1 MWGSAA
7 FDPAPEAV
15 PAPAPYPDG
24 TYAMTPSQFDAQVES
39 WTAKQADFDASL
51 RQDRAF
57 VQLTR
62 QREIRAAGAAAFV
75 ALLPLTSVFSAL
87 TALPV
92 APHADPA
99 ARALALHGACDRWAG
114 APVTGGDLAWEE
126 ETFRGVDVKAAEVER
141 LALRVA
147 TTLLVVAAAVALGI
161 AYGVCARA
169 ASVMRRAAT
178 FRDANARV
186 SSGKKNETAP
196 REISTDALETPARVS
211 PPPPPP
217 PPPPAPR
224 RPGSL
229 GPLSRPPDLRIFA
242 DDTKTKPHPPPPPPP
257 PRTPRGGSLTTET
270 SSSPASAL
278 RRSLAMGKLR
288 RAVSSRAN
296 ARLREVNAAANEA
309 PTPEVARRVKTRLDP
324 SDVLA
329 ELRAKSPFLAE
340 ASREARAHAR
350 AIASLREALERLDG
364 TASPGSIEALRDR
377 AEVVLAEITDEPR
390 VLRLLEFPEA
400 RLESLRVAAANAAA
414 LRRRRARAETLARDA
429 EAAMEARANGCDVR
443 TSGGAERGAS
453 LFLDHAAALD
463 ALDACVS
470 AADAVDASRDAD
482 ERRFRDAG
490 IAFDW
495 RATGAT
501 REAAVA
507 MCGARLRSAL
517 ARCAAARER
526 EARRVSTESKE
537 NDVFVFD
544 DFRGENRDTRAG
556 FQTPQNNTRFV
567 CSSGI
572 PFRVV
577 SALDA
582 RGDDVFRSREDV
594 TRRVLPESGALV
606 DALRARDVNGAEV
619 GSPLPIARK
628 PNRTASAENKPP
640 RTASTRC
647 PSRVDAR
654 RPVSDA
660 ALNLWVLRS
669 ACDLAY
675 RAYAACG
682 GVDAATDAAAAE
694 AEAEIA
700 AFDEEAWREAEIVA
714 ARAAAAARVRSY

>member
-217 PPPPAPR
+217 PPPAPR

-414 LRRRRARAETLARDA
+414 LRERRARAESLTRLA
-429 EAAMEARANGCDVR
+429 EAAPPSCAGDS
-443 TSGGAERGAS
+443 SGA
-453 LFLDHAAALD
+453 LFLDHARALA

-470 AADAVDASRDAD
+470 AADGVDASRAAD

-495 RATGAT
+495 RATNAT

-572 PFRVV
+572 PFRAV
-577 SALDA
+577 SSLDA

>member
-1 MWGSAA
+1 MWGGGVWGSAA

-211 PPPPPP
+211 S
-217 PPPPAPR
+217 A
-224 RPGSL
+224 SVEI
-229 GPLSRPPDLRIFA
+229 S
-242 DDTKTKPHPPPPPPP
+242 
-257 PRTPRGGSLTTET
+257 RGGSLTTET

-377 AEVVLAEITDEPR
+377 AEAVLAEITDEPR

-414 LRRRRARAETLARDA
+414 LRERRARAESLTRLA
-429 EAAMEARANGCDVR
+429 EAAPPSRAGDS
-443 TSGGAERGAS
+443 SGA
-453 LFLDHAAALD
+453 LFLDHARALA

-470 AADAVDASRDAD
+470 AADGVDASRAAD

-495 RATGAT
+495 RATNAT

-544 DFRGENRDTRAG
+544 DFRGDNRDTRAG

-577 SALDA
+577 SSLDA

-594 TRRVLPESGALV
+594 TRRVLPESGARV
-606 DALRARDVNGAEV
+606 DALRARDVNGTEV

-694 AEAEIA
+694 AEVEIA

>member
-217 PPPPAPR
+217 PPAPR

-364 TASPGSIEALRDR
+364 TASPSSIEALRDR
-377 AEVVLAEITDEPR
+377 AEAVLAEITDEPR

-414 LRRRRARAETLARDA
+414 LRERRARAESLTRLA
-429 EAAMEARANGCDVR
+429 EAAPPSRAGDS
-443 TSGGAERGAS
+443 SGA
-453 LFLDHAAALD
+453 LFLDHARALA

-470 AADAVDASRDAD
+470 AADGVDAARAAD

-495 RATGAT
+495 RATNAT

-544 DFRGENRDTRAG
+544 DFRGDNRDTRAG

-572 PFRVV
+572 PFRAV

-606 DALRARDVNGAEV
+606 DALRARDVNGTEV

-694 AEAEIA
+694 AEVEIA

>member
-217 PPPPAPR
+217 PPAPR

-364 TASPGSIEALRDR
+364 TASPSSIEALRDR
-377 AEVVLAEITDEPR
+377 AEAVLAEITDEPR

-414 LRRRRARAETLARDA
+414 LRERRARAESLTRLA
-429 EAAMEARANGCDVR
+429 EAAPPSRAGDS
-443 TSGGAERGAS
+443 SGA
-453 LFLDHAAALD
+453 LFLDHARALA

-470 AADAVDASRDAD
+470 AADGVDASRAAD

-495 RATGAT
+495 RATNAT

-544 DFRGENRDTRAG
+544 DFRGDNRDTRAG

-572 PFRVV
+572 PFRAV

-606 DALRARDVNGAEV
+606 DALRARDVNGTEV

-640 RTASTRC
+640 RTASKRC
-647 PSRVDAR
+647 PARVDAR

-694 AEAEIA
+694 AEVEIA

>member
-1 MWGSAA
+1 MWGGGVWGSAA

-178 FRDANARV
+178 FRDANARI

-211 PPPPPP
+211 PPPP

-377 AEVVLAEITDEPR
+377 AEAVLAEITDEPR

-414 LRRRRARAETLARDA
+414 LRERRARAESLTRLA
-429 EAAMEARANGCDVR
+429 EAAPPSRAGDS
-443 TSGGAERGAS
+443 SGA
-453 LFLDHAAALD
+453 LFLDHARALA

-470 AADAVDASRDAD
+470 AADGVDAARAAD

-495 RATGAT
+495 RATNAT

-537 NDVFVFD
+537 NDVLSL
-544 DFRGENRDTRAG
+544 DFRGDTRDNRAG

-572 PFRVV
+572 PFRAV

-594 TRRVLPESGALV
+594 TRRVLPESGARV
-606 DALRARDVNGAEV
+606 DALRARDVNGTEV

-640 RTASTRC
+640 RTASTRG
-647 PSRVDAR
+647 PSRVPPR

-694 AEAEIA
+694 AEVEIA

>member
-1 MWGSAA
+1 MWGGGVWGSAA

-217 PPPPAPR
+217 PPAPR

-364 TASPGSIEALRDR
+364 TASPSSIEALRDR
-377 AEVVLAEITDEPR
+377 AEAVLAEITDEPR

-414 LRRRRARAETLARDA
+414 LRERRARAESLTRLA
-429 EAAMEARANGCDVR
+429 EAAPPSRAGDS
-443 TSGGAERGAS
+443 SGA
-453 LFLDHAAALD
+453 LFLDHARALA

-470 AADAVDASRDAD
+470 AADGVDAARAAD

-495 RATGAT
+495 RATNAT

-544 DFRGENRDTRAG
+544 DFRGDNRDTRAG

-572 PFRVV
+572 PFRAV

-606 DALRARDVNGAEV
+606 DALRARDVNGTEV

-694 AEAEIA
+694 AEVEIA

>member
-1 MWGSAA
+1 
-7 FDPAPEAV
+7 
-15 PAPAPYPDG
+15 
-24 TYAMTPSQFDAQVES
+24 
-39 WTAKQADFDASL
+39 
-51 RQDRAF
+51 
-57 VQLTR
+57 
-62 QREIRAAGAAAFV
+62 
-75 ALLPLTSVFSAL
+75 
-87 TALPV
+87 
-92 APHADPA
+92 
-99 ARALALHGACDRWAG
+99 
-114 APVTGGDLAWEE
+114 
-126 ETFRGVDVKAAEVER
+126 
-141 LALRVA
+141 
-147 TTLLVVAAAVALGI
+147 
-161 AYGVCARA
+161 
-169 ASVMRRAAT
+169 
-178 FRDANARV
+178 
-186 SSGKKNETAP
+186 
-196 REISTDALETPARVS
+196 
-211 PPPPPP
+211 
-217 PPPPAPR
+217 
-224 RPGSL
+224 
-229 GPLSRPPDLRIFA
+229 
-242 DDTKTKPHPPPPPPP
+242 
-257 PRTPRGGSLTTET
+257 
-270 SSSPASAL
+270 
-278 RRSLAMGKLR
+278 MGKLR

-377 AEVVLAEITDEPR
+377 AEAVLAEITDEPR

-414 LRRRRARAETLARDA
+414 LRERRARAESLTRLA
-429 EAAMEARANGCDVR
+429 EAAPPSCAGDS
-443 TSGGAERGAS
+443 SGA
-453 LFLDHAAALD
+453 LFLDHARALA

-470 AADAVDASRDAD
+470 AADGVDASRAAD

-495 RATGAT
+495 RATNAT

-640 RTASTRC
+640 RTASTRDA
-647 PSRVDAR
+647 PSPTR
-654 RPVSDA
+654 R
-660 ALNLWVLRS
+660 
-669 ACDLAY
+669 
-675 RAYAACG
+675 
-682 GVDAATDAAAAE
+682 
-694 AEAEIA
+694 
-700 AFDEEAWREAEIVA
+700 
-714 ARAAAAARVRSY
+714 

>member
-1 MWGSAA
+1 
-7 FDPAPEAV
+7 
-15 PAPAPYPDG
+15 
-24 TYAMTPSQFDAQVES
+24 
-39 WTAKQADFDASL
+39 
-51 RQDRAF
+51 
-57 VQLTR
+57 
-62 QREIRAAGAAAFV
+62 
-75 ALLPLTSVFSAL
+75 
-87 TALPV
+87 
-92 APHADPA
+92 
-99 ARALALHGACDRWAG
+99 
-114 APVTGGDLAWEE
+114 
-126 ETFRGVDVKAAEVER
+126 
-141 LALRVA
+141 
-147 TTLLVVAAAVALGI
+147 
-161 AYGVCARA
+161 
-169 ASVMRRAAT
+169 
-178 FRDANARV
+178 
-186 SSGKKNETAP
+186 
-196 REISTDALETPARVS
+196 
-211 PPPPPP
+211 
-217 PPPPAPR
+217 
-224 RPGSL
+224 
-229 GPLSRPPDLRIFA
+229 
-242 DDTKTKPHPPPPPPP
+242 
-257 PRTPRGGSLTTET
+257 
-270 SSSPASAL
+270 
-278 RRSLAMGKLR
+278 MGKLR

-377 AEVVLAEITDEPR
+377 AEAVLAEITDEPR

-414 LRRRRARAETLARDA
+414 LRERRARAESLTRLAESA
-429 EAAMEARANGCDVR
+429 PLSRAGDS
-443 TSGGAERGAS
+443 SGA
-453 LFLDHAAALD
+453 LFLDHARALA

-470 AADAVDASRDAD
+470 AADGVDASRGAD

-495 RATGAT
+495 RATNAT

-526 EARRVSTESKE
+526 EARRLSAESKE
-537 NDVFVFD
+537 NDGND
-544 DFRGENRDTRAG
+544 DFRGDNRAG

-572 PFRVV
+572 PFLTEKTV

-582 RGDDVFRSREDV
+582 RGDGVFSEFGEDII
-594 TRRVLPESGALV
+594 RRVVPEGGARNAN
-606 DALRARDVNGAEV
+606 ALRARDVNGAEV
-619 GSPLPIARK
+619 KSPLPIARK
-628 PNRTASAENKPP
+628 PPSDASVENKPP
-640 RTASTRC
+640 LLRGARR
-647 PSRVDAR
+647 PSRVVDAR

-660 ALNLWVLRS
+660 AYDLWVLRS

-675 RAYAACG
+675 RAYSACG

>member
-1 MWGSAA
+1 
-7 FDPAPEAV
+7 
-15 PAPAPYPDG
+15 
-24 TYAMTPSQFDAQVES
+24 
-39 WTAKQADFDASL
+39 
-51 RQDRAF
+51 
-57 VQLTR
+57 
-62 QREIRAAGAAAFV
+62 
-75 ALLPLTSVFSAL
+75 
-87 TALPV
+87 
-92 APHADPA
+92 
-99 ARALALHGACDRWAG
+99 
-114 APVTGGDLAWEE
+114 
-126 ETFRGVDVKAAEVER
+126 
-141 LALRVA
+141 
-147 TTLLVVAAAVALGI
+147 
-161 AYGVCARA
+161 
-169 ASVMRRAAT
+169 
-178 FRDANARV
+178 
-186 SSGKKNETAP
+186 
-196 REISTDALETPARVS
+196 
-211 PPPPPP
+211 
-217 PPPPAPR
+217 
-224 RPGSL
+224 
-229 GPLSRPPDLRIFA
+229 
-242 DDTKTKPHPPPPPPP
+242 
-257 PRTPRGGSLTTET
+257 
-270 SSSPASAL
+270 
-278 RRSLAMGKLR
+278 MGKLR

-377 AEVVLAEITDEPR
+377 AEAVLAEITDEPR

-414 LRRRRARAETLARDA
+414 LRERRARAESLTRLA
-429 EAAMEARANGCDVR
+429 EAAPLSFEQ
-443 TSGGAERGAS
+443 SGA
-453 LFLDHAAALD
+453 LFLDHARALA

-470 AADAVDASRDAD
+470 AADGVDASRGAD

-495 RATGAT
+495 RATNAT

-526 EARRVSTESKE
+526 EALNQKE
-537 NDVFVFD
+537 NDVFSS
-544 DFRGENRDTRAG
+544 DFRGDDRAFG
-556 FQTPQNNTRFV
+556 FQTPRTNNTERFV

-572 PFRVV
+572 PFLTEETV

-582 RGDDVFRSREDV
+582 RGDDVFSSREDV
-594 TRRVLPESGALV
+594 IRRVVPEGGARNAN
-606 DALRARDVNGAEV
+606 ALRARDANGAEV
-619 GSPLPIARK
+619 KSPLPIARK
-628 PNRTASAENKPP
+628 PPSDASAENKPP
-640 RTASTRC
+640 LRGARR
-647 PSRVDAR
+647 PSRVVDAR

-660 ALNLWVLRS
+660 AYDLWVLRS

-675 RAYAACG
+675 RAYSACG

>member
-1 MWGSAA
+1 MGGAIG
-7 FDPAPEAV
+7 DPAPEAV

-92 APHADPA
+92 TPHADPA

-211 PPPPPP
+211 PPPP

-377 AEVVLAEITDEPR
+377 AEAVLAEITDEPR

-414 LRRRRARAETLARDA
+414 LRERRARESLTRLASAPPRGGDSSGAGQTLTTLAAGRVRLRRGRRRRVARRGRRRFRTRHRLRRRARPRRRPRQVRRAAAER
-429 EAAMEARANGCDVR
+429 ARAVR
-443 TSGGAERGAS
+443 GGAGAGGAES
-453 LFLDHAAALD
+453 LHGI
-463 ALDACVS
+463 
-470 AADAVDASRDAD
+470 
-482 ERRFRDAG
+482 EGKRRFRFRRFPRG
-490 IAFDW
+490 KQGHTSRIPN
-495 RATGAT
+495 ATEQHA
-501 REAAVA
+501 
-507 MCGARLRSAL
+507 LR
-517 ARCAAARER
+517 
-526 EARRVSTESKE
+526 
-537 NDVFVFD
+537 VFV
-544 DFRGENRDTRAG
+544 RD
-556 FQTPQNNTRFV
+556 
-567 CSSGI
+567 S
-572 PFRVV
+572 V
-577 SALDA
+577 S
-582 RGDDVFRSREDV
+582 
-594 TRRVLPESGALV
+594 RR
-606 DALRARDVNGAEV
+606 LRARRARRRR
-619 GSPLPIARK
+619 LPFARG
-628 PNRTASAENKPP
+628 RYTSCPP
-640 RTASTRC
+640 RKR
-647 PSRVDAR
+647 RAR
-654 RPVSDA
+654 R
-660 ALNLWVLRS
+660 R
-669 ACDLAY
+669 
-675 RAYAACG
+675 
-682 GVDAATDAAAAE
+682 
-694 AEAEIA
+694 
-700 AFDEEAWREAEIVA
+700 A
-714 ARAAAAARVRSY
+714 ARAGRERR

>member
-24 TYAMTPSQFDAQVES
+24 TYAMTPSQFDARVES
-39 WTAKQADFDASL
+39 WTAKQADFEASL

-87 TALPV
+87 TALPA

-126 ETFRGVDVKAAEVER
+126 ETFRFRGVDVKAAEVER

-217 PPPPAPR
+217 PPAPR

-229 GPLSRPPDLRIFA
+229 GPLSRPTDLRIFA
-242 DDTKTKPHPPPPPPP
+242 DDTNTKPHPPPPPPP
-257 PRTPRGGSLTTET
+257 PRTPRGGSLTLTTET

-377 AEVVLAEITDEPR
+377 AEAVLAEITDEPR

-414 LRRRRARAETLARDA
+414 LRERRARAESLTRLA
-429 EAAMEARANGCDVR
+429 EAAPLLLTENS
-443 TSGGAERGAS
+443 SGA
-453 LFLDHAAALD
+453 LFLDHARALA

-470 AADAVDASRDAD
+470 AADGVDASRGAD

-495 RATGAT
+495 RATNAT

-526 EARRVSTESKE
+526 EARRLERAESKE
-537 NDVFVFD
+537 NDVFSS
-544 DFRGENRDTRAG
+544 DFRGDDRAFG
-556 FQTPQNNTRFV
+556 FQTPRTNNTERFV

-572 PFRVV
+572 PFLTEETV

-582 RGDDVFRSREDV
+582 RGDDVFSSREDV
-594 TRRVLPESGALV
+594 TRRVVPEGGARNAN
-606 DALRARDVNGAEV
+606 ALRARDANGAEV
-619 GSPLPIARK
+619 KSPLPIARK
-628 PNRTASAENKPP
+628 PPSDASAENKPP
-640 RTASTRC
+640 LRGARR
-647 PSRVDAR
+647 PSRVVDAR

-660 ALNLWVLRS
+660 AYDLWVLRS

-675 RAYAACG
+675 RAYSACG

>member
-217 PPPPAPR
+217 PPAPR

-364 TASPGSIEALRDR
+364 TASPSSIEALRDR
-377 AEVVLAEITDEPR
+377 AEAVLAEITDEPR

-414 LRRRRARAETLARDA
+414 LRERRARAESLTRLA
-429 EAAMEARANGCDVR
+429 EAAPPSRAGDS
-443 TSGGAERGAS
+443 SGA
-453 LFLDHAAALD
+453 LFLDHARALA

-470 AADAVDASRDAD
+470 AADGVDAARAAD

-495 RATGAT
+495 RATNAT

-544 DFRGENRDTRAG
+544 DFRGDNRDTRAG

-572 PFRVV
+572 PFRAV

-594 TRRVLPESGALV
+594 TRRVLPKSGARV
-606 DALRARDVNGAEV
+606 DALRARDVNGTEV

-640 RTASTRC
+640 LTASTRC

-694 AEAEIA
+694 AEVEIA

>member
-1 MWGSAA
+1 MWGGGVWGSAA

-92 APHADPA
+92 TPHADPA

-211 PPPPPP
+211 PPPP

-377 AEVVLAEITDEPR
+377 AEAVLAEITDEPR

-414 LRRRRARAETLARDA
+414 LRERRARAESLTRLA
-429 EAAMEARANGCDVR
+429 EAAPPSRAGDS
-443 TSGGAERGAS
+443 SGA
-453 LFLDHAAALD
+453 LFLDHARALA

-470 AADAVDASRDAD
+470 AADGVDASRAAD

-495 RATGAT
+495 RATNAT

-572 PFRVV
+572 PFRAV
-577 SALDA
+577 SSLDA
-582 RGDDVFRSREDV
+582 RGDDVFRSREDG

-606 DALRARDVNGAEV
+606 DALRARDVNGTEV

-654 RPVSDA
+654 RPSPT
-660 ALNLWVLRS
+660 R
-669 ACDLAY
+669 
-675 RAYAACG
+675 R
-682 GVDAATDAAAAE
+682 
-694 AEAEIA
+694 
-700 AFDEEAWREAEIVA
+700 
-714 ARAAAAARVRSY
+714 